1 MFLSKIKNN
10 YKTLLAVAF
19 INILIFSFTN
29 IMFDIKY
36 EQVDDFII
44 YNLYSGLDGT
54 YDIYGIYIH
63 PLLCLI
69 LGTFFKA
76 FYTVNWHTIY
86 LLLMQFICFTIIGT
100 LLIRK
105 NNCGISYILYIIFAS
120 VCYTSLLQLI
130 QYTSVS
136 ALLILTAFFVL
147 MDYIERNKK
156 GKKYIICFSVLFF
169 LGIMTRMQSLLIIA
183 PFFGIYFIYNIIL
196 LIREKIKEVKI
207 KEGKLE
213 KEEKIEKEK
222 IYKEKIDKEK
232 TKKDKILKIVRC
244 YLILGIILVITY
256 VSNYIIYNND
266 VYKNYNDY
274 NNVRTILHDISYT
287 DYYENKEIFDEIGWS
302 QNDQYLFY
310 TFNFGDE
317 NVFSKEN
324 LEKIV
329 DYKISKDDIYD
340 FDIELKEL
348 QDLLI
353 EQLRDTNAYVSIMFI
368 GSFLVAIYT
377 NREKRWFIITIFL
390 LTIAINILFIYL
402 NRTMQRV
409 VIPEFILGIVIF
421 LYYIKYKKE
430 DGEKEYLIKAM
441 SIFIIVVTVIF
452 AGGEY
457 EYNYKL
463 EDYSNLKDV
472 IEYTNSN
479 KENVYFYTIPSLQ
492 YRYLAYSVY
501 EMPPK
506 ESFSNLRAMGG
517 WDMYTKNYYNFKER
531 YNLDGTFL
539 DLLKENVYLI
549 DGDVTWSGNYYHDY
563 KKHIIL
569 FIKEHYNIDVTC
581 EMVKSFDNI
590 YIYKL
595 QKVVE

>member
-1 MFLSKIKNN
+1 MRFCKIKDN
-10 YKTLLAVAF
+10 YKTLIAVAF
-19 INILIFSFTN
+19 INILIFSFAN

-63 PLLCLI
+63 PLLCFI
-69 LGTFFKA
+69 LGFLFKI
-76 FYTVNWHTIY
+76 FYMVNWHTIY
-86 LLLMQFICFTIIGT
+86 LLLMQFVCFTIIGT

-105 NNCGISYILYIIFAS
+105 NNCGLSYILYIIFAS

-136 ALLILTAFFVL
+136 ALLILTSFFVL

-156 GKKYIICFSVLFF
+156 SKKYIICFSTLFC

-183 PFFGIYFIYNIIL
+183 PFFAIYFIYNLIL
-196 LIREKIKEVKI
+196 LIRNKIN
-207 KEGKLE
+207 
-213 KEEKIEKEK
+213 KEK
-222 IYKEKIDKEK
+222 ILE
-232 TKKDKILKIVRC
+232 IVKN
-244 YLILGIILVITY
+244 YLLLGIILVITY
-256 VSNYIIYNND
+256 VSNYIVYNNE
-266 VYKNYNDY
+266 VYDNYNEY
-274 NNVRTILHDISYT
+274 NEKRTILHDISYT

-317 NVFSKEN
+317 NVFSKDN

-340 FDIELKEL
+340 FDLELKEI

-368 GSFLVAIYT
+368 ASFLVAIYT
-377 NREKRWFIITIFL
+377 NKEKRWYVITIFL
-390 LTIAINILFIYL
+390 LTLAINILFIYL

-531 YNLDGTFL
+531 YDLEGTFL

-581 EMVKSFDNI
+581 TEVKSFDNI

-595 QKVVE
+595 QEE

>member
-1 MFLSKIKNN
+1 MRFCKIKDN
-10 YKTLLAVAF
+10 YKTLIAVAF
-19 INILIFSFTN
+19 INILIFSFAN

-69 LGTFFKA
+69 LGFLFKI
-76 FYTVNWHTIY
+76 FYMVNWHTIY
-86 LLLMQFICFTIIGT
+86 LLLMQFVCFTIIGT

-105 NNCGISYILYIIFAS
+105 NNCGLSYILYIIFAS

-136 ALLILTAFFVL
+136 ALLILTSFFVL

-156 GKKYIICFSVLFF
+156 SKKYIICFTTLFC

-183 PFFGIYFIYNIIL
+183 PFFAIYFIYNLIL
-196 LIREKIKEVKI
+196 LIRNKIN
-207 KEGKLE
+207 
-213 KEEKIEKEK
+213 KEK
-222 IYKEKIDKEK
+222 ILE
-232 TKKDKILKIVRC
+232 IVKN
-244 YLILGIILVITY
+244 YLLLGIILVITY
-256 VSNYIIYNND
+256 VSNYIVYNNE
-266 VYKNYNDY
+266 VYDNYNEY
-274 NNVRTILHDISYT
+274 NEKRTILHDISYT

-317 NVFSKEN
+317 NVFSKDN

-340 FDIELKEL
+340 FDLELKEI

-368 GSFLVAIYT
+368 ASFLVAIYT
-377 NREKRWFIITIFL
+377 NKEKRWYVITIFL
-390 LTIAINILFIYL
+390 LTLAINILFIYL

-430 DGEKEYLIKAM
+430 DEKKEYLIKAM

-531 YNLDGTFL
+531 YDLEGTFL

-581 EMVKSFDNI
+581 TEVKSFDNI

-595 QKVVE
+595 QEE

>member
-1 MFLSKIKNN
+1 MRFCKIKDN
-10 YKTLLAVAF
+10 YKTLIAVAF

-63 PLLCLI
+63 PLLCFI
-69 LGTFFKA
+69 LGFLFKI

-86 LLLMQFICFTIIGT
+86 LLLMQFVCFTIIGT

-105 NNCGISYILYIIFAS
+105 NNCGLSYILYIIFAS

-136 ALLILTAFFVL
+136 ALLILTSFFVL

-156 GKKYIICFSVLFF
+156 SKKYIICFSTLFC

-183 PFFGIYFIYNIIL
+183 PFFAIYFIYNLIL
-196 LIREKIKEVKI
+196 LIRNKIN
-207 KEGKLE
+207 
-213 KEEKIEKEK
+213 KEK
-222 IYKEKIDKEK
+222 ILE
-232 TKKDKILKIVRC
+232 IVKN
-244 YLILGIILVITY
+244 YLLLGIILVITY
-256 VSNYIIYNND
+256 VSNYIVYNNE
-266 VYKNYNDY
+266 VYDNYNEY
-274 NNVRTILHDISYT
+274 NEKRTILHDISYT

-317 NVFSKEN
+317 NVFSKDN

-340 FDIELKEL
+340 FDLELKEI

-368 GSFLVAIYT
+368 ASFLVAIYT
-377 NREKRWFIITIFL
+377 NKEKRWYVITIFL
-390 LTIAINILFIYL
+390 LTLAINILFIYL

-430 DGEKEYLIKAM
+430 DEKKEYLIKAM

-531 YNLDGTFL
+531 YDLEGTFL

-581 EMVKSFDNI
+581 TEVKSFDNI

-595 QKVVE
+595 QEE

>member
-63 PLLCLI
+63 PLLCFI
-69 LGTFFKA
+69 LGFLFKI

-86 LLLMQFICFTIIGT
+86 LLLMQFVCFTIIGT

-105 NNCGISYILYIIFAS
+105 NNCGLSYILYIIFAS

-136 ALLILTAFFVL
+136 ALLILTSFFVL

-156 GKKYIICFSVLFF
+156 SKKYIICFTTLFC

-183 PFFGIYFIYNIIL
+183 PFFAIYFIYNLIL
-196 LIREKIKEVKI
+196 LIRNKIN
-207 KEGKLE
+207 
-213 KEEKIEKEK
+213 KEK
-222 IYKEKIDKEK
+222 ILE
-232 TKKDKILKIVRC
+232 IVKN
-244 YLILGIILVITY
+244 YLLLGIILVITY
-256 VSNYIIYNND
+256 VSNYIVYNNE
-266 VYKNYNDY
+266 VYDNYNEY
-274 NNVRTILHDISYT
+274 NEKRTILHDISYT

-317 NVFSKEN
+317 NVFSKDN

-340 FDIELKEL
+340 FDLELKEI

-368 GSFLVAIYT
+368 ASFLVAIYT
-377 NREKRWFIITIFL
+377 NKEKRWYVITIFL
-390 LTIAINILFIYL
+390 LTLAINILFIYL

-430 DGEKEYLIKAM
+430 DEKKEYLIKAM

-531 YNLDGTFL
+531 YDLEGTFL

-581 EMVKSFDNI
+581 TEVKSFDNI

-595 QKVVE
+595 QEE

>member
-1 MFLSKIKNN
+1 MRFCKIKDN
-10 YKTLLAVAF
+10 YKTLIAVAF
-19 INILIFSFTN
+19 INILIFSFAN

-63 PLLCLI
+63 PLLCFI
-69 LGTFFKA
+69 LGFLFKI

-86 LLLMQFICFTIIGT
+86 LLLMQFVCFTIIGT

-105 NNCGISYILYIIFAS
+105 NNCGLSYILYIIFAS

-136 ALLILTAFFVL
+136 ALLILTSFFVL

-156 GKKYIICFSVLFF
+156 SKKYIICFTTLFC

-183 PFFGIYFIYNIIL
+183 PFFAIYFIYNLIL
-196 LIREKIKEVKI
+196 LIRNKIN
-207 KEGKLE
+207 
-213 KEEKIEKEK
+213 KEK
-222 IYKEKIDKEK
+222 ILE
-232 TKKDKILKIVRC
+232 IVKN
-244 YLILGIILVITY
+244 YLLLGIILVITY
-256 VSNYIIYNND
+256 VSNYIVYNNE
-266 VYKNYNDY
+266 VYDNYNEY
-274 NNVRTILHDISYT
+274 NEKRTILHDISYT

-317 NVFSKEN
+317 NVFSKDN

-340 FDIELKEL
+340 FDLELKEI

-368 GSFLVAIYT
+368 ASFLVAIYT
-377 NREKRWFIITIFL
+377 NKEKRWYVITIFL
-390 LTIAINILFIYL
+390 LTLAINILFIYL

-531 YNLDGTFL
+531 YDLEGTFL

>member
-1 MFLSKIKNN
+1 MRFCKIKDN
-10 YKTLLAVAF
+10 YKTLIAVAF

-63 PLLCLI
+63 PLLCFI
-69 LGTFFKA
+69 LGFLFKI
-76 FYTVNWHTIY
+76 FYMVNWHTIY
-86 LLLMQFICFTIIGT
+86 LLLMQFVCFTIIGT

-105 NNCGISYILYIIFAS
+105 NNCGLSYILYIIFAS

-136 ALLILTAFFVL
+136 ALLILTSFFVL

-156 GKKYIICFSVLFF
+156 SKKYIICFTTLFC

-183 PFFGIYFIYNIIL
+183 PFFAIYFIYNLIL
-196 LIREKIKEVKI
+196 LIRNKIN
-207 KEGKLE
+207 
-213 KEEKIEKEK
+213 KEK
-222 IYKEKIDKEK
+222 ILE
-232 TKKDKILKIVRC
+232 IVKN
-244 YLILGIILVITY
+244 YLLLGIILVITY
-256 VSNYIIYNND
+256 VSNYIVYNNE
-266 VYKNYNDY
+266 VYDNYNEY
-274 NNVRTILHDISYT
+274 NEKRTILHDISYT

-317 NVFSKEN
+317 NVFSKDN

-340 FDIELKEL
+340 FDLELKEI

-368 GSFLVAIYT
+368 ASFLVAIYT
-377 NREKRWFIITIFL
+377 NKEKRWYVITIFL
-390 LTIAINILFIYL
+390 LTLAINILFIYL

-430 DGEKEYLIKAM
+430 DEKKEYLIKAM

-531 YNLDGTFL
+531 YDLEGTFL

-581 EMVKSFDNI
+581 TEVKSFDNI

-595 QKVVE
+595 QEE

>member
-1 MFLSKIKNN
+1 MRFCKIKDN
-10 YKTLLAVAF
+10 YKTLIAVAF

-63 PLLCLI
+63 PLLCFI
-69 LGTFFKA
+69 LGFLFKI
-76 FYTVNWHTIY
+76 FYMVNWHTIY
-86 LLLMQFICFTIIGT
+86 LLLMQFVCFTIIGT

-105 NNCGISYILYIIFAS
+105 NNCGLSYILYIIFAS

-136 ALLILTAFFVL
+136 ALLILTSFFVL

-156 GKKYIICFSVLFF
+156 SKKYIICFTTLFC

-183 PFFGIYFIYNIIL
+183 PFFAIYFIYNLIL
-196 LIREKIKEVKI
+196 LIRKKIN
-207 KEGKLE
+207 
-213 KEEKIEKEK
+213 KEK
-222 IYKEKIDKEK
+222 ILE
-232 TKKDKILKIVRC
+232 IVKN
-244 YLILGIILVITY
+244 YLLLGIILVITY
-256 VSNYIIYNND
+256 VSNYIVYNNE
-266 VYKNYNDY
+266 VYDNYNEY
-274 NNVRTILHDISYT
+274 NEKRTILHDISYT

-317 NVFSKEN
+317 NVFSKDN

-340 FDIELKEL
+340 FDLELKEI

-368 GSFLVAIYT
+368 ASFLVAIYT
-377 NREKRWFIITIFL
+377 NKEKRWYVITIFL
-390 LTIAINILFIYL
+390 LTLAINILFIYL

-430 DGEKEYLIKAM
+430 DGKKEYLIKAM

-531 YNLDGTFL
+531 YDLEGTFL

-581 EMVKSFDNI
+581 TEVKSFDNI

-595 QKVVE
+595 QEE

>member
-1 MFLSKIKNN
+1 MRFCKIKDN
-10 YKTLLAVAF
+10 YKTLIAVAF

-63 PLLCLI
+63 PLLCFI
-69 LGTFFKA
+69 LGFLFKI
-76 FYTVNWHTIY
+76 FYMVNWHTIY
-86 LLLMQFICFTIIGT
+86 LLLMQFVCFTIIGT

-105 NNCGISYILYIIFAS
+105 NNCGLSYILYIIFAS

-136 ALLILTAFFVL
+136 ALLILTSFFVL

-156 GKKYIICFSVLFF
+156 SKKYIICFSTLFC

-183 PFFGIYFIYNIIL
+183 PFFAIYFIYNLIL
-196 LIREKIKEVKI
+196 LIRNKIN
-207 KEGKLE
+207 
-213 KEEKIEKEK
+213 KEK
-222 IYKEKIDKEK
+222 ILE
-232 TKKDKILKIVRC
+232 IVKN
-244 YLILGIILVITY
+244 YLLLGIILVITY
-256 VSNYIIYNND
+256 VSNYIVYNNE
-266 VYKNYNDY
+266 VYDNYNEY
-274 NNVRTILHDISYT
+274 NEKRTILHDISYT

-317 NVFSKEN
+317 NVFSKDN

-340 FDIELKEL
+340 FDLELKEI

-368 GSFLVAIYT
+368 ASFLVAIYT
-377 NREKRWFIITIFL
+377 NKEKRWYVITIFL
-390 LTIAINILFIYL
+390 LTLAINILFIYL

-430 DGEKEYLIKAM
+430 DEKKEYLIKAM

-531 YNLDGTFL
+531 YDLEGTFL

-581 EMVKSFDNI
+581 TEVKSFDNI

-595 QKVVE
+595 QEE

>member
-105 NNCGISYILYIIFAS
+105 NNCGVSYILYIIFAS

-136 ALLILTAFFVL
+136 ALLILTSFFVL

-156 GKKYIICFSVLFF
+156 SKKYIICFTTLFC

-183 PFFGIYFIYNIIL
+183 PFFAIYFIYNLIL
-196 LIREKIKEVKI
+196 LIRK
-207 KEGKLE
+207 
-213 KEEKIEKEK
+213 
-222 IYKEKIDKEK
+222 KIDKEK
-232 TKKDKILKIVRC
+232 LLRILKN
-244 YLILGIILVITY
+244 YLLLGIILVITY
-256 VSNYIIYNND
+256 VSNYIVYNNE
-266 VYKNYNDY
+266 VYDNYNEY
-274 NNVRTILHDISYT
+274 NEKRTILHDISYT

-317 NVFSKEN
+317 NVFSKDN

-340 FDIELKEL
+340 FDLELKEI

-368 GSFLVAIYT
+368 ASFLVAIYT
-377 NREKRWFIITIFL
+377 NKEKRWYVITIFL
-390 LTIAINILFIYL
+390 LTLAINILFIYL

-430 DGEKEYLIKAM
+430 DEKKEYLIKAM
-441 SIFIIVVTVIF
+441 SIFIIVITVIF

-492 YRYLAYSVY
+492 YRYLSYSIY

-506 ESFSNLRAMGG
+506 EAFSNLRAMGG

>member
-1 MFLSKIKNN
+1 MRFCKIKDN
-10 YKTLLAVAF
+10 YKTLIAVAF
-19 INILIFSFTN
+19 INILIFSFAN

-63 PLLCLI
+63 PLLCFI
-69 LGTFFKA
+69 LGFLFKI
-76 FYTVNWHTIY
+76 FYMVNWHTIY
-86 LLLMQFICFTIIGT
+86 LLLMQFVCFTIIGT

-105 NNCGISYILYIIFAS
+105 NNCGLSYILYIIFAS

-136 ALLILTAFFVL
+136 ALLILTSFFVL

-156 GKKYIICFSVLFF
+156 SKKYIICFSTLFC

-183 PFFGIYFIYNIIL
+183 PFFAIYFIYNLIL
-196 LIREKIKEVKI
+196 LIRNKIN
-207 KEGKLE
+207 
-213 KEEKIEKEK
+213 KEK
-222 IYKEKIDKEK
+222 ILE
-232 TKKDKILKIVRC
+232 IVKN
-244 YLILGIILVITY
+244 YLLLGIILVITY
-256 VSNYIIYNND
+256 VSNYIVYNNE
-266 VYKNYNDY
+266 VYDNYNEY
-274 NNVRTILHDISYT
+274 NEKRTILHDISYT

-317 NVFSKEN
+317 NVFSKDN

-340 FDIELKEL
+340 FDLELKEI

-368 GSFLVAIYT
+368 ASFLVAIYT
-377 NREKRWFIITIFL
+377 NKEKRWYVITIFL
-390 LTIAINILFIYL
+390 LTLAINILFIYL

-430 DGEKEYLIKAM
+430 DGKKEYLIKAM

-531 YNLDGTFL
+531 YDLEGTFL

-581 EMVKSFDNI
+581 TEVKSFDNI

-595 QKVVE
+595 QEE